1 MSIDKCIK
9 NLRVYS
15 SFISSFGSLT
25 FLVVLAMPVA
35 ARDYVIDF
43 SRVSNLES
51 LRPLVKDCRD
61 FDALEPL
68 RAQMQASANLESLR
82 GVMAGHGMA
91 LFNDCPD
98 GITGAGI
105 AAVKTQAAAA
115 APGYSVDFTRV
126 KNFETLRPL
135 VKGCKDFGGL
145 EQLRPR
151 LTQAADL
158 NALASMLTGIG
169 FGMFESCPANIE
181 GLGITPVRQ

>member
-1 MSIDKCIK
+1 MPIDKRIK
-9 NLRVYS
+9 KLRGYS
-15 SFISSFGSLT
+15 FT
-25 FLVVLAMPVA
+25 FLVVLALPA
-35 ARDYVIDF
+35 IARDYVIDF
-43 SRVSNLES
+43 SRVSNLEI
-51 LRPLVKDCRD
+51 LRPLVKGCRD
-61 FDALEPL
+61 FDALEPY
-68 RAQMQASANLESLR
+68 RATMQASANLESLR

-98 GITGAGI
+98 GIAGEGI

-145 EQLRPR
+145 EQMRPR
-151 LTQAADL
+151 LFGAADL
-158 NALASMLTGIG
+158 NSLADTLKGIG

-181 GLGITPVRQ
+181 GPGITPVSQ